1 MAVKFVTSRV
11 IEITQNNHETF
22 VDENPGKPKVLYFID
37 KEKGTPA
44 IYKALSS
51 HFDKTLLFGII
62 RSSESGLVSK
72 YKVKTYPAIFLIKN
86 KDTKPMKYEGTDYS
100 YQAIFDFINVYSETF
115 VFRTNNDVE
124 EKSSAAKPWLNEK
137 VPQMTSDSVDDI
149 CLKKEGA
156 LCVVYIVKD
165 STKKSSEITDLL
177 YQTG

>member
-1 MAVKFVTSRV
+1 MATKFVTSRV

-22 VDENPGKPKVLYFID
+22 IDENPGKPKVLYFTD

-72 YKVKTYPAIFLIKN
+72 YKIKSYPSIFLLKT
-86 KDTKPMKYEGTDYS
+86 KDAKPLKYEGTDFS
-100 YQAIFDFINVYSETF
+100 YQGIFDFINVYSETF
-115 VFRTNNDVE
+115 VFRTGNDEV
-124 EKSSAAKPWLNEK
+124 KSSAAKPWLNEK
-137 VPQMTSDSVDDI
+137 VPQITSDSIDDI

-165 STKKSSEITDLL
+165 ATQRSVDVTDSL
-177 YQTG
+177 Y